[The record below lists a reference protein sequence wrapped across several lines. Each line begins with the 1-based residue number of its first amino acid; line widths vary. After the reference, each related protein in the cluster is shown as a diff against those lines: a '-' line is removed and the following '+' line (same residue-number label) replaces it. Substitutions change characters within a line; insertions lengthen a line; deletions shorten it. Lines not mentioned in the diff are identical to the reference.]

1 MAIHDCRPF
10 MGEQRGAVGRPKERL
25 QPELG
30 RLAWKPAEPFYGP
43 GHPRG
48 AEEAVCDEPHQWELS
63 GPGSCGSKPTLRE
76 TDVLTLHLL
85 GDETWGVSRSL
96 GALVFTSYLGIPLP
110 VSEDKTCRNFAQ
122 FGFQTN

>member
-1 MAIHDCRPF
+1 MNRTD
-10 MGEQRGAVGRPKERL
+10 
-25 QPELG
+25 
-30 RLAWKPAEPFYGP
+30 
-43 GHPRG
+43 
-48 AEEAVCDEPHQWELS
+48 
-63 GPGSCGSKPTLRE
+63 GSCLAQGPVAPSRLFEE

-85 GDETWGVSRSL
+85 GDETWGVSRPL